1 MKVKRDSHPHISQGQ
16 IQEDLDPSI
25 EKHFYYF
32 RRPSP
37 FPRLHVSEN
46 IGLGCPKYPLFTRL
60 QGLFTKPVA
69 NYLQGQKT
77 FLNFSI

>member
-1 MKVKRDSHPHISQGQ
+1 MTVKRDPHPHISQGQ

-25 EKHFYYF
+25 EKHL

-37 FPRLHVSEN
+37 FPRLHVSES
-46 IGLGCPKYPLFTRL
+46 IGFGCPKYPLFTRL